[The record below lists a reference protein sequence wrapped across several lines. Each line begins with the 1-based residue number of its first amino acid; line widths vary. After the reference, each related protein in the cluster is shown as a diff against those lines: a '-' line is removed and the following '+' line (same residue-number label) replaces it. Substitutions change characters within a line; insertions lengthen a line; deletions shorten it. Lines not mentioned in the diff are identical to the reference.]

1 MPVGHGSLASLLK
14 VLKVMAMSSNE
25 MTVEQARAK
34 LGDLVIKAMLGES
47 TIITRYGKPVAQI
60 TPYAPERTMTVL
72 SLDEIVQFVTS
83 SVTANGEELAEGI
96 DIEAAAKELRD
107 VYEIDTRQDLED
119 LDHDTYWAI
128 IRKHDATQ
136 QA

>member
-1 MPVGHGSLASLLK
+1 MTSAVPGAVGGAPLYLRLIEDLL
-14 VLKVMAMSSNE
+14 E
-25 MTVEQARAK
+25 EQ
-34 LGDLVIKAMLGES
+34 
-47 TIITRYGKPVAQI
+47 
-60 TPYAPERTMTVL
+60 
-72 SLDEIVQFVTS
+72 
-83 SVTANGEELAEGI
+83 GI

-136 QA
+136 QSWPLARKDFTP